1 LGLLPIQT
9 WKDERLA
16 RRLLRNLDVDELSHE
31 GNAPGEIS
39 ESPQD
44 AKRPSDKAS
53 MGWRPRPAW
62 GTVRNYVEVANDE
75 DGTDIA
81 FKFIFDDGSDSMP
94 VILHNAVPI
103 PDIGEFAR
111 GIKIGDNRLTI
122 KVSAQAMI
130 RAEET
135 FQRLNAMAA
144 GKRAFMFMDG
154 GDIYQQCGWAWTPEY
169 KLVKAAAGLIG

>member
-1 LGLLPIQT
+1 
-9 WKDERLA
+9 
-16 RRLLRNLDVDELSHE
+16 LRNLDVDELSHE
-31 GNAPGEIS
+31 GNASGEIS

-144 GKRAFMFMDG
+144 GKRAFIFMDG